1 MKLLLYSFIL
11 AVILGI
17 SPIIIK
23 LFLNK
28 IDMKLFFILNNIIFG
43 IFIFMYMIYYWENF
57 TSEFKTITIHD
68 TFKIVL
74 YTLVLSFI
82 PTIIYYNLLDRHDL
96 YIVTALISGAPIF
109 TIGLS
114 YMLLNEQITKYS
126 AIGLVCI
133 CVGIILLMI

>member
-1 MKLLLYSFIL
+1 
-11 AVILGI
+11 
-17 SPIIIK
+17 
-23 LFLNK
+23 
-28 IDMKLFFILNNIIFG
+28 
-43 IFIFMYMIYYWENF
+43 MYMIYYWDNF